1 MFKIYHIRLIIELCR
16 QMSAEGLINEK
27 PVTIP
32 QLEIDI
38 VLPEEFLGVHNNPAI
53 FVNSATYRQLKKFHI
68 NWVENRTLAFKQSF
82 LTGETID
89 IIGAVIHETG
99 HAFNVAANI
108 SNTEDNAYI
117 YEIEVMR
124 KLFAT
129 NSPLLFGC
137 SFTEVQS
144 YFKRRLAYYCINHKN
159 NPKLNNLIESISIEF
174 QLTQEKLQ
182 SNSPPTPIEHSS
194 SFKNKNRTSLFSY
207 PDINEDKESIDL
219 TDDPERVV
227 EDASTARKTAI

>member
-1 MFKIYHIRLIIELCR
+1 
-16 QMSAEGLINEK
+16 MSAEGLIHEK

-53 FVNSATYRQLKKFHI
+53 FVNSATYRQLKKFHL

-89 IIGAVIHETG
+89 VIGAVIHETG

-124 KLFAT
+124 RLFAT

-159 NPKLNNLIESISIEF
+159 NPELYNLIESITIEF
-174 QLTQEKLQ
+174 QLTAEELQ
-182 SNSPPTPIEHSS
+182 SNSPENNP
-194 SFKNKNRTSLFSY
+194 SFKNKNRVSLFSY
-207 PDINEDKESIDL
+207 PAINEDKERIDL
-219 TDDPERVV
+219 TDAPELEV
-227 EDASTARKTAI
+227 ENASTTSEATM